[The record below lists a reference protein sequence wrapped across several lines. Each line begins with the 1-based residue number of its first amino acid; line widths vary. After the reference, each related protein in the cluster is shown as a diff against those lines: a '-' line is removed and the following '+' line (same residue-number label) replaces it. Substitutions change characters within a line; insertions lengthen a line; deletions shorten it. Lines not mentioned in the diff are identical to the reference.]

1 MIKIGGIYKSKND
14 NDMYFLIIDV
24 DKRYF
29 YDYILIEPFET
40 ISNLDINN
48 QLAAVE
54 NFTDF
59 FDINNFSFLTEK
71 SFMKMIDGYLGELTE
86 ENLAFIKETF
96 KTTEIYEKIYN
107 YK

>member
-1 MIKIGGIYKSKND
+1 MIKIGGIYKSKED
-14 NDMYFLIIDV
+14 NDVYFLILDV
-24 DKRYF
+24 DKRYL

-48 QLAAVE
+48 QLDAVK

-71 SFMKMIDGYLGELTE
+71 SLMKIIDGYLGELTE
-86 ENLAFIKETF
+86 ENLTFIKDTF

-107 YK
+107 R

>member
-1 MIKIGGIYKSKND
+1 MIKIGGIYKSKED
-14 NDMYFLIIDV
+14 NDVYFLILDV
-24 DKRYF
+24 DKRYL

-48 QLAAVE
+48 QLDAVE

-59 FDINNFSFLTEK
+59 FDINNFSFLTKK
-71 SFMKMIDGYLGELTE
+71 SLMKIIDGYLGELTE
-86 ENLAFIKETF
+86 ENLTFIKDTF

-107 YK
+107 R

>member
-1 MIKIGGIYKSKND
+1 MIKIGGIYKSKED
-14 NDMYFLIIDV
+14 NDVYFLILDV
-24 DKRYF
+24 DKRYL

-48 QLAAVE
+48 QLDAVE

-71 SFMKMIDGYLGELTE
+71 SLMKIIDGYLGELTE
-86 ENLAFIKETF
+86 ENLTFIKNTF

-107 YK
+107 R

>member
-1 MIKIGGIYKSKND
+1 MIKIGGIYKSKED
-14 NDMYFLIIDV
+14 NDVYFLILDV
-24 DKRYF
+24 DKRYL

-48 QLAAVE
+48 QLDAVK

-71 SFMKMIDGYLGELTE
+71 SLMKIIDGYLGELTE
-86 ENLAFIKETF
+86 ENLTFIKNTF

-107 YK
+107 R

>member
-1 MIKIGGIYKSKND
+1 MIKIGGIYKSKED
-14 NDMYFLIIDV
+14 NDVYFLILDV
-24 DKRYF
+24 DKRYL

-48 QLAAVE
+48 QLEAVE

-71 SFMKMIDGYLGELTE
+71 SLMKIIDGYLGELTE
-86 ENLAFIKETF
+86 ENLTFIKNTF

-107 YK
+107 R

>member
-1 MIKIGGIYKSKND
+1 MIKIGGIYKSKED
-14 NDMYFLIIDV
+14 NDVYFLILDV
-24 DKRYF
+24 DKRYL

-48 QLAAVE
+48 QLDAVE

-71 SFMKMIDGYLGELTE
+71 SLMKIIDGYLGELTE
-86 ENLAFIKETF
+86 ENLTFIKDTF

-107 YK
+107 R

>member
-1 MIKIGGIYKSKND
+1 MIKIGGIYKSKED
-14 NDMYFLIIDV
+14 NDVYFLILDV
-24 DKRYF
+24 DKRYL

-48 QLAAVE
+48 QLDAVE

-71 SFMKMIDGYLGELTE
+71 SLMKIIDGYLGELTE
-86 ENLAFIKETF
+86 ENSNQLSIIF
-96 KTTEIYEKIYN
+96 KKTLY
-107 YK
+107 YKCMYDKN

>member
-1 MIKIGGIYKSKND
+1 MIKIGGIYKSKED
-14 NDMYFLIIDV
+14 NDVYFLILDV
-24 DKRYF
+24 DKRYL

-48 QLAAVE
+48 QLDAVE

-71 SFMKMIDGYLGELTE
+71 SLMKIIDGYLGELTE
-86 ENLAFIKETF
+86 ENLTFIKNSF

-107 YK
+107 R